1 MLKVMTVVGTRPE
14 VIKLSRIIPT
24 FDKFFDHRL
33 VHTNQNYDYELN
45 KIFFDELKI
54 RQPDIFLNTASTS
67 ASGTISNV
75 ISQVDEQIKEF
86 NPDAFFIL
94 GDTNSCLSAIS
105 AKRNKIPIFHF
116 EAGNRCFDYRV
127 PEEINRKI
135 VDHVSDINITYSQI
149 AKDYLLKEG
158 LPADQII
165 CAGSPMKEI
174 LNYYEKNINSSKIM
188 EKIDLESSSFFLIS
202 MHREETV
209 DDKKKLSEIFK
220 TLTELKEIYKKRIII
235 SCHPRTKNRL
245 EEFQIETD
253 KDLEFFNP
261 FSFLDYIQLQKNA
274 FIVIS
279 DSGTITEE
287 SSILNFPAINLR
299 EEHERPEGF
308 EEGAVMFTGISSENI
323 KNSISILSEQKR
335 GDQRDIKIVRD
346 YDDINISKKVVRI
359 VLSYTDFVN
368 RRIWKKY

>member
-14 VIKLSRIIPT
+14 VIKLSRIIPS

-33 VHTNQNYDYELN
+33 IHTNQNYDYELN

-54 RQPDIFLNTASTS
+54 RQPDVFLDTASTS
-67 ASGTISNV
+67 ASRTISNV
-75 ISQVDEQIKEF
+75 ISQIDEQIKKFKPE
-86 NPDAFFIL
+86 AFFIL

-116 EAGNRCFDYRV
+116 EAGNRCFDFRV

-149 AKDYLLKEG
+149 AKTYLLNEG

-174 LNYYEKNINSSKIM
+174 LEHYEENINSSKILK
-188 EKIDLESSSFFLIS
+188 KINLKHASFFLIS

-209 DDKKKLSEIFK
+209 DNKEKLSEIFE
-220 TLTELKEIYKKRIII
+220 TLSELKEIYKKRIII

-245 EEFQIETD
+245 EKFQIQAD

-308 EEGAVMFTGISSENI
+308 EEGAVIFTGISSKNI
-323 KNSISILSEQKR
+323 KNAINILSEQKK
-335 GDQRDIKIVRD
+335 GDQRDINIVRD
-346 YDDINISKKVVRI
+346 YDDINISKKIVRI
-359 VLSYTDFVN
+359 VLSYTDFIN

>member
-67 ASGTISNV
+67 ASGIISNV

>member
-1 MLKVMTVVGTRPE
+1 M
-14 VIKLSRIIPT
+14 
-24 FDKFFDHRL
+24 
-33 VHTNQNYDYELN
+33 
-45 KIFFDELKI
+45 
-54 RQPDIFLNTASTS
+54 
-67 ASGTISNV
+67 
-75 ISQVDEQIKEF
+75 
-86 NPDAFFIL
+86 
-94 GDTNSCLSAIS
+94 
-105 AKRNKIPIFHF
+105 
-116 EAGNRCFDYRV
+116 
-127 PEEINRKI
+127 
-135 VDHVSDINITYSQI
+135 
-149 AKDYLLKEG
+149 LKEG

>member
-14 VIKLSRIIPT
+14 VIKLSRIIPS

-33 VHTNQNYDYELN
+33 IHTNQNYDYELN

-54 RQPDIFLNTASTS
+54 RQPDIFLDTASSS

-86 NPDAFFIL
+86 DPDAFFIL

-158 LPADQII
+158 LPPDQII

-188 EKIDLESSSFFLIS
+188 KKIDLEFSSYFLIS

-209 DDKKKLSEIFK
+209 DDKEKLNEIFK

-245 EEFQIETD
+245 EELQIEID

-308 EEGAVMFTGISSENI
+308 EEGAVMFTGISSKNI
-323 KNSISILSEQKR
+323 KNSIAILSEQKR
-335 GDQRDIKIVRD
+335 GDQRDIKIVKD
-346 YDDINISKKVVRI
+346 YDGVNISKKVVRI
-359 VLSYTDFVN
+359 ILSYTDFVN
-368 RRIWKKY
+368 RRIWKRY

>member
-45 KIFFDELKI
+45 KIFFDELQI
-54 RQPDIFLNTASTS
+54 RQPDVFLDTASTS
-67 ASGTISNV
+67 AAGTISNV

-116 EAGNRCFDYRV
+116 EAGNRCFDFRV

-149 AKDYLLKEG
+149 AKDYLLKEDF
-158 LPADQII
+158 PADQII

-174 LNYYEKNINSSKIM
+174 LDYYEKNINSSKIM
-188 EKIDLESSSFFLIS
+188 KEIDLEPSSFFLIS

-209 DDKKKLSEIFK
+209 DDKKKLTEIFK

-253 KDLEFFNP
+253 KDFEFFNP

>member
-1 MLKVMTVVGTRPE
+1 MIKVMTVVGTRPE
-14 VIKLSRIIPT
+14 VIKLSRIIPS

-33 VHTNQNYDYELN
+33 IHTNQNYDYELN

-54 RQPDIFLNTASTS
+54 RQPDVFLDTASTS
-67 ASGTISNV
+67 ASRTISNV
-75 ISQVDEQIKEF
+75 ISQIDEQIKEF

-116 EAGNRCFDYRV
+116 EAGNRCFDFRV

-149 AKDYLLKEG
+149 AKNYLLNEG

-165 CAGSPMKEI
+165 CAGSPMNEI
-174 LNYYEKNINSSKIM
+174 LNHYEENINSSKILK
-188 EKIDLESSSFFLIS
+188 KIDLKYASYFLIS

-209 DDKKKLSEIFK
+209 DDKEKLSEIFK
-220 TLTELKEIYKKRIII
+220 TLLELKEIYKKRIII

-245 EEFQIETD
+245 EDFQIQID

-308 EEGAVMFTGISSENI
+308 EEGAVMFTGISAKNI
-323 KNSISILSEQKR
+323 KNAINILSEQKK
-335 GDQRDIKIVRD
+335 GDQRDINIVRD
-346 YDDINISKKVVRI
+346 YDDINISKKIVRI
-359 VLSYTDFVN
+359 ILSYTDFIN
-368 RRIWKKY
+368 RRVWKKY

>member
-45 KIFFDELKI
+45 KIFFDELQI
-54 RQPDIFLNTASTS
+54 RQPDVFLDTASTS
-67 ASGTISNV
+67 AAGTISNV

-116 EAGNRCFDYRV
+116 EAGNRCFDFRV

-149 AKDYLLKEG
+149 AKDYLLKEDF
-158 LPADQII
+158 PADQII

-174 LNYYEKNINSSKIM
+174 LDYYEKNINSSKIM
-188 EKIDLESSSFFLIS
+188 KEIDLEPSSFFLIS

-209 DDKKKLSEIFK
+209 DDKKKLTEIFK